1 MALTTRK
8 RRELKRRQRLVRT
21 IEAYLERDDVD
32 EPKVIDEGL
41 AKALRTSLWVAME
54 SEQTFRR
61 LLVSRRALSRTS
73 EVDYLCDS
81 IQAALEAFDD
91 VKAMAR
97 VLRGAQLPSPRVG
110 GVSLRNLLMRHG
122 QLLKKLSLREEGLV
136 GRMSTLV
143 SLNQIELI
151 FFSHMW

>member
-1 MALTTRK
+1 MALTQQK
-8 RRELKRRQRLVRT
+8 RNELRRRQGFVAT
-21 IEAYLERDDVD
+21 IEGYFERDDLD
-32 EPKVIDEGL
+32 EPTVIEEKF

-61 LLVSRRALSRTS
+61 LRVSRRGLSRTS

-81 IQAALEAFDD
+81 IQAALEDFDD

-97 VLRGAQLPSPRVG
+97 VLRGAKLPGPRIG
-110 GVSLRNLLMRHG
+110 GVSLRSLLMTHKE
-122 QLLKKLSLREEGLV
+122 LLRKLSLRREGFV
-136 GRMSTLV
+136 SRMSTLV